1 MKSMDPK
8 LSNDTQFFKIRP
20 FYDDVAPFQLI
31 PIFFIDFQDFSIIF
45 LNLFKHCLNIEM
57 YN

>member
-8 LSNDTQFFKIRP
+8 LSTILNFSKSDHSTPFETQP
-20 FYDDVAPFQLI
+20 I

-57 YN
+57 YS